1 MPVSIKKY
9 ERTYNMTDVYKSLAV
24 KLDELP
30 QGFPETETGVE
41 IKILKKIF
49 TTEDAEVALK
59 LRPYPETVEEIAER
73 FEKSPDKMRDILLS
87 MAEKGQIATYK
98 SRGVRRFFFAPF
110 VVGIYEFQ
118 IYRIDKELADLFEEY
133 LPTLMKT
140 LGGHKP
146 AIARVVPVDAEINGK
161 SEIVP
166 HDDIQRMIEDANSFI
181 LNDCLC
187 RKEQALAGNP
197 CKHELAT
204 CLGFSKEVNAYDDF
218 TMGGKIITK
227 EKALQVLK
235 DAEESGLVHNLFY
248 NTIKGHIGVCNCCP
262 CCCGVIRGVKEF
274 GAEHILARSNYLAKI
289 DGEICTAC
297 GICADERCP
306 MDAIEEADGVYS
318 VIEEKCVGCGLCL
331 VTCPVDAIALMERPI
346 SEREDPP
353 RNMIEWSIQ
362 RAHNRGMELKLK

>member
-1 MPVSIKKY
+1 
-9 ERTYNMTDVYKSLAV
+9 MTDVYKSLAV

-30 QGFPETETGVE
+30 QGFPKTETGVE
-41 IKILKKIF
+41 IRILKKIF
-49 TTEDAEVALK
+49 SPEDAEIALK

-73 FEKSPDKMRDILLS
+73 LGKSPDEMRNTLFS
-87 MAEKGQIATYK
+87 MAEKGQIASYR
-98 SRGVRRFFFAPF
+98 SGGVRRFFFAPF

-118 IYRIDKELADLFEEY
+118 IYKIDKELAELFEEY

-146 AIARVVPVDAEINGK
+146 AIARVVPVNTEIKGR

-166 HDDIQRMIEDANSFI
+166 HDDIRRMIEDSSSFI

-197 CKHELAT
+197 CKHEIAT
-204 CLGFSKEVNAYDDF
+204 CLGFSKDEDAYEDF
-218 TMGGKIITK
+218 TLGGKIITK
-227 EKALQVLK
+227 EEALKVLS
-235 DAEESGLVHNLFY
+235 DAEEAGLVHNLFY

-262 CCCGVIRGVKEF
+262 CCCGVIRGVREF
-274 GAEHILARSNYLAKI
+274 GAEHILARSNYLARI
-289 DGEICTAC
+289 DDQTCTAC

-306 MDAIEEADGVYS
+306 VNAIDETDGIYR
-318 VIEEKCVGCGLCL
+318 VIEEKCMGCGLCL
-331 VTCPVDAIALMERPI
+331 VTCPVESITLEERPS

-362 RAHNRGMELKLK
+362 RAQNRGLELKLK